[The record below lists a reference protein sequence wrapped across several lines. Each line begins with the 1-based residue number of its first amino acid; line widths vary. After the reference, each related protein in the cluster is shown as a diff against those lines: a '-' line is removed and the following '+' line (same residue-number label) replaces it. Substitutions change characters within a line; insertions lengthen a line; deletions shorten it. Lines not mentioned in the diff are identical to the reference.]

1 MSSTPTPDPFEK
13 VYDRYAK
20 PGALTPA
27 GAEPIVRALGVHKY
41 FGSNHVLR
49 GATVEVFPRETI
61 CLIGRSGSGK
71 STLLRCINFLEEPT
85 MGVIEVDGLR
95 LQAQPLNSRD
105 RGHREQIRQMRLRAQ
120 MVFQEFN
127 LFPHLKVI
135 DNLIEG
141 PVRVKGVSRDEAI
154 ATAEKY
160 LAKVGLS
167 EKRDEYPA
175 RLSGGQKQRVAIAR
189 ALTMEPKVL
198 LFDEPT
204 SALDPTLVGE
214 VLNVMEELAHEGA
227 TMIVVT
233 HEMAFAREAADR
245 VYFIEEGVFLEVGP
259 PDQVID
265 NPQDPRT
272 RDFLARTLGAAHVH
286 EGGAVH
292 VPDDGVHLHADE
304 GPAHEHD
311 HDDDDHR
318 PFAGHSDM
326 GHIEQHDHL

>member
-1 MSSTPTPDPFEK
+1 MTDITTPDEVVAPAPGATPAAIDHDPF
-13 VYDRYAK
+13 AK

-27 GAEPIVRALGVHKY
+27 GSKPIVAVSALEKY
-41 FGSNHVLR
+41 YHRNHVLR
-49 GATVEVFPRETI
+49 GCTLEVYPRETI

-85 MGVIEVDGLR
+85 VGTIEVDGVTVSADPLR
-95 LQAQPLNSRD
+95 NHRSRAD
-105 RGHREQIRQMRLRAQ
+105 RERIRQIRISAQ

-127 LFPHLKVI
+127 LFPHMKVI

-141 PVRVKGVSRDEAI
+141 PIKVKGIARDEAI

-160 LAKVGLS
+160 LDKVGLR

-214 VLNVMEELAHEGA
+214 VLKVMAELAHEGA

-233 HEMAFAREAADR
+233 HEMAFAREAADQ
-245 VYFIEEGVFLEVGP
+245 VYFIEEGIFVEAGP
-259 PDQVID
+259 PEQVIEA
-265 NPQDPRT
+265 PQDPRT
-272 RDFLARTLGAAHVH
+272 ATFLSRL
-286 EGGAVH
+286 
-292 VPDDGVHLHADE
+292 LNK
-304 GPAHEHD
+304 
-311 HDDDDHR
+311 
-318 PFAGHSDM
+318 
-326 GHIEQHDHL
+326 L